1 MEFGDAATGGCV
13 KVDSRSG
20 LFDNRIESFF
30 LSPVHRGGLTRGART
45 ACCFVFTLNLM

>member
-1 MEFGDAATGGCV
+1 VELGDAATGSCV

-30 LSPVHRGGLTRGART
+30 LKPWALGGLPRGART
-45 ACCFVFTLNLM
+45 ACRAVTLMNPM